1 MAARCDVPA
10 DRRVSGA
17 DLSSRFERLW
27 RGGMKRSSWRFLA
40 AMALFTLAA
49 LLPLA
54 SARAEEAAIPMVVNA
69 TRIDRFK
76 VGSDETRFGPL
87 EFVGGL
93 SLTSQASHFGA
104 FSSFRFSSPGADF
117 VGVADTGFW
126 FFGRVQRDGE
136 GHPTGFSDFSMQSM
150 MDENGST
157 ARDKWTTDAEG
168 IALRDGQAIVSFERV
183 QRIAQFRVARDAMGA
198 AARDIDFLV
207 PRRELRSNRG
217 FETVA
222 YAPQDSRLGGA
233 LVVVTERSLDPDG
246 NCFAAIV
253 EGPHKGIFSVARHDG
268 FDITDGAFLANGDLL
283 LLERRFTMA
292 DGVGMRLRRIRGETI
307 APGRLADGPVLLTA
321 DMGYQI
327 DNMEGLDVWTRQD
340 GATIVSIISDD
351 NHSIL
356 QRNLY
361 LEFRLI
367 ED

>member
-1 MAARCDVPA
+1 MV
-10 DRRVSGA
+10 
-17 DLSSRFERLW
+17 F
-27 RGGMKRSSWRFLA
+27 
-40 AMALFTLAA
+40 FTLVAMW
-49 LLPLA
+49 PLA
-54 SARAEEAAIPMVVNA
+54 DAWAEDAAIPMPVDA

-93 SLTSQASHFGA
+93 SLTSPASHFGA
-104 FSSFRFSSPGADF
+104 FSSFRFSSPGTDF
-117 VGVADTGFW
+117 MGVADTGFW
-126 FFGRVQRDGE
+126 FFGQVQRDGD
-136 GHPTGFSDFSMQSM
+136 GRPTGFSDFSMQSM
-150 MDENGST
+150 VDENGST

-168 IALRDGQAIVSFERV
+168 LALRDGEAVVSFERV
-183 QRIAQFRVARDAMGA
+183 QRIAQFRVARDAMRA
-198 AARDIDFLV
+198 AERDIDFLV

-222 YAPQDSRLGGA
+222 HAPQDGRLGGA
-233 LVVVTERSLDPDG
+233 LVVVTERSLDPNG

-253 EGPHKGIFSVARHDG
+253 EGPQKGIFSVARHDG

-292 DGVGMRLRRIRGETI
+292 DGVAMRLRRIAGETI
-307 APGRLADGPVLLTA
+307 VPGGLADGPVLFTA

-340 GATIVSIISDD
+340 GATMVSIISDD

-361 LEFRLI
+361 LEFRLV
-367 ED
+367 EG